1 MQFQKKCFLFIIII
15 MFSLYLYHNNNIEGF
30 DIKKSMK
37 KLKAKSKSNIRNL
50 KRKAGF
56 TNLF

>member
-1 MQFQKKCFLFIIII
+1 ML
-15 MFSLYLYHNNNIEGF
+15 SLYLYHNNNIEGF
-30 DIKKSMK
+30 DIKNSMK

-50 KRKAGF
+50 KRKTGF